1 MSQLGLG
8 LGLTRGGGVPF
19 NPLSLDPYL
28 LFDTRSSMIG
38 TLENPTLDL
47 DPSDPDTLDVI
58 TATRSGVATYTDE
71 DGLIQTAS
79 ADTVRVDHVQG
90 EELTPTKFQRIGYTD
105 FSSGWT
111 GTVNSEAGSGVDGY
125 DS

>member
-38 TLENPTLDL
+38 TFENPTLDL

-71 DGLIQTAS
+71 DGLIQSAS

-105 FSSGWT
+105 FSSVLWVKNNA
-111 GTVNSEAGSGVDGY
+111 TVTL
-125 DS
+125 